1 MIMETIL
8 FDIETGARPQ
18 TELDAI
24 RPEFE
29 APRNLKDP
37 AKIAAAIEE
46 KQDEWLAKA
55 ALCASTGRVVA
66 IGVCTLPSNVTSII
80 GTENPADEARV
91 IADFWHIV
99 RKNPRARL
107 VGFNSNSFD
116 LPFLLRRSLLL
127 GVPFPADIR
136 DGRYWNRRCI
146 DLMEAWTLGI
156 YGERISLERLSK
168 AFGLEGKNGHGTDFC
183 RLWEGSPQERSEARA
198 YLLNDINLTARL
210 AVKLG
215 VVETPANS
223 EPIDY

>member
-1 MIMETIL
+1 MKTII
-8 FDIETGARPQ
+8 FDIETGARPR

-46 KQDEWLAKA
+46 KHDEWLGKA

-66 IGVCTLPSNVTSII
+66 IGVSTFPENLISII

-91 IADFWHIV
+91 ISDFWHIV
-99 RKNPRARL
+99 HKNPSARL
-107 VGFNSNSFD
+107 VGFNSNGFD
-116 LPFLLRRSLLL
+116 LPFLMRRSMLL
-127 GVPFPADIR
+127 GIPFPHDIR
-136 DGRYWNRRCI
+136 ECRYWSRRCI

-156 YGERISLERLSK
+156 YGERISLDRLSK
-168 AFGLEGKNGHGTDFC
+168 AFGLEGKNGHGADFC
-183 RLWEGSPQERSEARA
+183 RLWEGTTQERAQARS
-198 YLLNDINLTARL
+198 YLLNDIALTVRL

-215 VVETPANS
+215 VVADPRSS
-223 EPIDY
+223 EPTDY